1 MQLTII
7 FGRDPKPAVKSAFED
22 DKKFGF
28 SLAKNRFNPIV

>member
-7 FGRDPKPAVKSAFED
+7 FGRDPKPAVKSAFKD

-28 SLAKNRFNPIV
+28 SFGKEQV